1 MPRQLLH
8 IEVETAARGSS
19 GTSLWPPV
27 VAQRRQVRILAER
40 RSLSASTRPVSEASR
55 LDAEQQGLASR
66 TRRFVELEALIV
78 LKERAL
84 RRNTWDVPEQDIRL
98 RMLAAKRESRREGLL
113 TESAW
118 LAWTRR
124 HGIAQPEPSLKSGPA
139 RPACVGRGPAER
151 RSRVTVP
158 DRAQIAASQAQDRAL
173 KHANRVV
180 LAQPPCFGWAL
191 DPRLP
196 W

>member
-8 IEVETAARGSS
+8 IEAETAARGSS

-40 RSLSASTRPVSEASR
+40 RSAPASTRPVSEAGL
-55 LDAEQQGLASR
+55 LDAQRLRLASR

-84 RRNTWDVPEQDIRL
+84 RRNTWDVPEEDIRL
-98 RMLAAKRESRREGLL
+98 RLLAAKREARREGLL

-118 LAWTRR
+118 LARTRR
-124 HGIAQPEPSLKSGPA
+124 QGIAQPEPSLKSGPA
-139 RPACVGRGPAER
+139 RPACVGRSHPGGQ
-151 RSRVTVP
+151 
-158 DRAQIAASQAQDRAL
+158 RAATPVGEQLAVSQAQDRAL
-173 KHANRVV
+173 RRANRI
-180 LAQPPCFGWAL
+180 LLTQSPCFGWAL